1 MGNWS
6 TNLRQNN
13 RHILL
18 IFKSK
23 TPVNR
28 FDFAICIA
36 APDNNGTNLPV
47 TRALLSMSLLIISLH

>member
-6 TNLRQNN
+6 TDLGQNN
-13 RHILL
+13 RHILV

-28 FDFAICIA
+28 FDFAVGIA
-36 APDNNGTNLPV
+36 APDNNWTNLLV
-47 TRALLSMSLLIISLH
+47 TRALLSMSLLIIFLH